1 MLHFP
6 LKAPKWK
13 KYYEN
18 LQNDRILV
26 KSLKL
31 PIYPYKIK
39 NEQNVPPKPFEMTKM
54 PPNDLLN
61 DINTFKIFQITKLPL
76 NLKYNP
82 GNNQNYQNTL

>member
-1 MLHFP
+1 M
-6 LKAPKWK
+6 
-13 KYYEN
+13 
-18 LQNDRILV
+18 
-26 KSLKL
+26 S
-31 PIYPYKIK
+31 
-39 NEQNVPPKPFEMTKM
+39 PPKPFEMTKM